1 MKYFKPYIKKE
12 PKSIRV
18 KEQKKRWGSCNDQ
31 GDLMFNW
38 RISMGPS
45 DVLAY
50 IVVHEMCHLIH
61 FNHSRDFWNLLE
73 SIMPDYRDKKEWLK
87 INGIRMDL

>member
-1 MKYFKPYIKKE
+1 
-12 PKSIRV
+12 
-18 KEQKKRWGSCNDQ
+18 
-31 GDLMFNW
+31 
-38 RISMGPS
+38 MGPS